1 MSIRILLVEDE
12 EDLVQT
18 LEYRLGKE
26 GFQVE
31 SSLTGRGGLEACK
44 REPLP
49 DLILLDLMLP
59 DMTGNEVCRQIRMDP
74 RTRGVPV
81 IMVTARTEEIDR
93 VVGFEVGADDY
104 ISKPFSMRELMLRIR
119 AVHRRSQRAKT
130 PVADLGQGR
139 MRVDEKAHR
148 AWVDGK
154 EVELTVIEFKLL
166 VHFLAHPGEVQT
178 RERLLADV
186 WGYREGIAS
195 RTVDTHVKRLRSK
208 LGDAGRQIETLR
220 GVGYRFARASD
231 TAP

>member
-18 LEYRLGKE
+18 LEYRLAKE

-31 SSLTGRGGLEACK
+31 SSLTGRGGIEACK
-44 REPLP
+44 RETLP

-74 RTRGVPV
+74 RTRAIPV

-119 AVHRRSQRAKT
+119 AVHRRSKRAKAT
-130 PVADLGQGR
+130 ATEVGR
-139 MRVDEKAHR
+139 GRLRVDEKAHR
-148 AWVDGK
+148 AWVDGH
-154 EVELTVIEFKLL
+154 EVDLTVIEFKLL

-208 LGDAGRQIETLR
+208 LGDTGRQIETLR
-220 GVGYRFARASD
+220 GVGYRFVRASESS
-231 TAP
+231 